1 MRGVHETPC
10 TTICT
15 VCGSRPS
22 ERIGPCYPMLMDDD
36 GCTMWWFICWFWL
49 VLSAMPMDLTIGV
62 LWMGGS
68 GPAYPNK
75 NSGLKVDWRFCFR
88 EGAMHSRCISR
99 ITMLWGKHAKKDV
112 MCQSKSRRLI
122 TGHLRSQVSRCFKMS
137 RDLCL
142 ERPKDSAFPWR
153 YGTQAH
159 MEWTVNVWLP
169 KYYRQNLDTDPQPGH
184 VAIQNQ
190 IIGGSR
196 LHKEYWQTGQ
206 MGRKRPSRGGDGWL
220 KKWKGWPMCENVWK
234 RSLKTTSQGRKVL
247 SRKRP
252 GPCVVSPEQAR
263 LYNSYTAQCD
273 RNGGFTEE
281 DIVLPYHL
289 QKSRLLDQL

>member
-22 ERIGPCYPMLMDDD
+22 ERIGPCYPMLMDVQCDD
-36 GCTMWWFICWFWL
+36 LYVGFGWFCLPCQWIWRLEFCGWG
-49 VLSAMPMDLTIGV
+49 VRDPLTPTKI
-62 LWMGGS
+62 
-68 GPAYPNK
+68 
-75 NSGLKVDWRFCFR
+75 VDWKWI
-88 EGAMHSRCISR
+88 EDSALGKVHEVHSRCISR
-99 ITMLWGKHAKKDV
+99 ITMLWGKHAEKDV

-122 TGHLRSQVSRCFKMS
+122 TGHLRSHSSRCFKMS

-169 KYYRQNLDTDPQPGH
+169 KYYRQNLDTDPQPGR

-206 MGRKRPSRGGDGWL
+206 MWWADRP
-220 KKWKGWPMCENVWK
+220 
-234 RSLKTTSQGRKVL
+234 
-247 SRKRP
+247 
-252 GPCVVSPEQAR
+252 
-263 LYNSYTAQCD
+263 
-273 RNGGFTEE
+273 
-281 DIVLPYHL
+281 
-289 QKSRLLDQL
+289 

>member
-1 MRGVHETPC
+1 MLFWFLFSSWKKCCRSKAYFYFA
-10 TTICT
+10 TTHVDVTNAWRSKNTLYHNLHSLWKPAI
-15 VCGSRPS
+15 RAD
-22 ERIGPCYPMLMDDD
+22 RPMLSDVD

-62 LWMGGS
+62 LWMGVRD
-68 GPAYPNK
+68 PLTPTK
-75 NSGLKVDWRFCFR
+75 IVDWKWI
-88 EGAMHSRCISR
+88 EESAKVHEMHSRCISR

-169 KYYRQNLDTDPQPGH
+169 KYYRQNLDTDPQPGR

-206 MGRKRPSRGGDGWL
+206 PGDGP
-220 KKWKGWPMCENVWK
+220 KAAIKGWFNRVVEEVEVMTNVWK
-234 RSLKTTSQGRKVL
+234 RSLSSQLRRVRKSCPKKASRTLHCQSRTS
-247 SRKRP
+247 
-252 GPCVVSPEQAR
+252 
-263 LYNSYTAQCD
+263 
-273 RNGGFTEE
+273 
-281 DIVLPYHL
+281 
-289 QKSRLLDQL
+289 